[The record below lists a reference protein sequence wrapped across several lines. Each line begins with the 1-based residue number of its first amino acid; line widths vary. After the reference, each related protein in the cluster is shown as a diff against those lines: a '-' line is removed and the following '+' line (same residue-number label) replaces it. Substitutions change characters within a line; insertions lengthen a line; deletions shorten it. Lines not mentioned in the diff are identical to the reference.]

1 MTYEQFWEG
10 DVWLAADYF
19 RANQLSAQRKSEE
32 MWLQGLLPSITGIG
46 CAGNV
51 LRKKGAKPIK
61 YMSEPIRIIPM
72 TEEEKKAK
80 AEQEKKKLVEYLN
93 GFKKNWESRRR
104 KLGA

>member
-1 MTYEQFWEG
+1 MAE
-10 DVWLAADYF
+10 DYF

-32 MWLQGLLPSITGIG
+32 MWLQGLYFYHGVSVAL
-46 CAGNV
+46 GNAF
-51 LRKKGAKPIK
+51 RKKGAKPIK

-80 AEQEKKKLVEYLN
+80 AEQEKKKLVEYLS

-104 KLGA
+104 KHGA

>member
-10 DVWLAADYF
+10 DVWLAQDYF
-19 RANQLSAQRKSEE
+19 RANQISNQKKSEE
-32 MWLQGLLPSITGIG
+32 MWLQGLYFYHGVSVAL
-46 CAGNV
+46 GNA

-104 KLGA
+104 KHGA